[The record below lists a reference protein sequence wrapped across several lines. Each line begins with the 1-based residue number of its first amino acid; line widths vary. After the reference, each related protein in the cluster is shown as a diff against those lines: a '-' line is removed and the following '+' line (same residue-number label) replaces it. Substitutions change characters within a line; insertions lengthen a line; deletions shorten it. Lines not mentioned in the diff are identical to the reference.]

1 MVQSG
6 DIVLIRFP
14 QTNLKEGKLRPA
26 LVVANSPHGNED
38 VLLALI
44 SSRIYQTVKGFDI
57 IIKTSDDDY
66 IISGLKVDSVIRLG
80 RLVTIESSIINARLG
95 SISQERLKQVRKNLI
110 NWLKIE

>member
-1 MVQSG
+1 MIKSG

-26 LVVANSPHGNED
+26 LVVAISPHGKND

-44 SSRIYQTVKGFDI
+44 SSRIYQAVKDFDI

-66 IISGLKVDSVIRLG
+66 ITSGLKVTSVIRLG
-80 RLVTIESSIINARLG
+80 RLVTIDSSIINARLG
-95 SISQERLKQVRKNLI
+95 NISNERLKQVRRNLI
-110 NWLKIE
+110 NWLESK